1 MSDAAAGEQRRR
13 EDWLRDLNAKNAVVT
28 GASRGLGAA
37 IAEELVRGGMN
48 VVLTARTTGALE
60 ALASRLSGRG
70 VSVLVVPADV
80 TDAEDRAGIVDIA
93 ERKLG
98 SVHLLVNAAG
108 IARAAPF
115 VDQDPPRVIATN
127 LTALIELAR
136 LVVPQMLERATGHML
151 NVASLA
157 GRVPLPYLVDYSASK
172 AGLVAFSLA
181 LREELLGSGV
191 STTAVSPG
199 FMVDRGMCVSFAS
212 EAPRHVG
219 RNMGFQVARRAV
231 RAIRRN
237 EAEVTIN
244 RLSLGALLPLGCIS
258 AGALQAVTR
267 VLGFTRFV
275 RGLAEEGLPHSDAPR
290 LVATRRDLE
299 SCAARSVASPTA

>member
-1 MSDAAAGEQRRR
+1 M
-13 EDWLRDLNAKNAVVT
+13 RDLNAKNAVVT

-60 ALASRLSGRG
+60 TLASRLSGRG

-98 SVHLLVNAAG
+98 SIHLLVNAAG

-127 LTALIELAR
+127 LTAPIALAS
-136 LVVPQMLERATGHML
+136 LVVPQMLERATGHVL

-181 LREELLGSGV
+181 LREELRGSGV
-191 STTAVSPG
+191 STTVVSPG
-199 FMVDRGMCVSFAS
+199 FMVDRGMCVSYAS
-212 EAPRHVG
+212 ETPRYPG
-219 RNMGFQVARRAV
+219 RNTASQVARRAV
-231 RAIRRN
+231 RAIRQN

-244 RLSLGALLPLGCIS
+244 RLPLRPLLALGCVSI
-258 AGALQAVTR
+258 GALQAATR
-267 VLGFTRFV
+267 ALGLTKFV
-275 RGLAEEGLPHSDAPR
+275 RGLAEEGLPHSDAPQ
-290 LVATRRDLE
+290 LIAIRRDLE
-299 SCAARSVASPTA
+299 S